1 MERDFLGLGSKN
13 VPVTVK
19 KELTDGYKDSVPMRG
34 SAMQW
39 SFSNKVSAIPQFLSF
54 QSGVEEKP
62 RKTIHDHISSSGF
75 TPISTASQKPC
86 SSMIQQN
93 MTLDKQGANHY
104 AMTTYTVKHFDA
116 YPVHCPQQIRIFP
129 VSDVQNQRITASM
142 SSPVL
147 QSHFSSTGHNVGG
160 HSMNSQFLAGVPIIS
175 PVSVHSTPSSIVGT
189 ADLRYI
195 HAFLPKNMLKM
206 AGIADVILIFFC
218 RNGSKSSGA
227 PAQLTIFYAGSVF
240 IYDDISP
247 EKAQAIMLLAGNGS
261 SVTQNKTVSPAQVQ
275 APIRRP
281 SVGDDLVGNKIH
293 SASPCSGLPSP
304 ISISSSSNNELATVK
319 SMRDLASRNNQT
331 EPPKAVSSVGTGSAT
346 LIPAVA
352 VPQARKAS
360 LARFLEKRK
369 ERMMNT
375 SPYNVSKKSPD
386 SSSAEYDGVSL
397 AIN

>member
-13 VPVTVK
+13 VPVTLK

-75 TPISTASQKPC
+75 TPISTANQKPC
-86 SSMIQQN
+86 SSMIQKN

-189 ADLRYI
+189 ADLR
-195 HAFLPKNMLKM
+195 
-206 AGIADVILIFFC
+206 
-218 RNGSKSSGA
+218 NGSKSSGA

-281 SVGDDLVGNKIH
+281 SAGDDLVGNKIH

>member
-39 SFSNKVSAIPQFLSF
+39 SFSNKVSAIPQFCVLSVWC
-54 QSGVEEKP
+54 GEKP
-62 RKTIHDHISSSGF
+62 RKTIHDHISSSGYSH
-75 TPISTASQKPC
+75 STANQKQVLAR
-86 SSMIQQN
+86 SGFRLTLLKFVEKN

-175 PVSVHSTPSSIVGT
+175 PVSVHSTPSSIVGM
-189 ADLRYI
+189 ADL
-195 HAFLPKNMLKM
+195 
-206 AGIADVILIFFC
+206 

-275 APIRRP
+275 TPIRRP
-281 SVGDDLVGNKIH
+281 SAGDDLVGNKIH

-369 ERMMNT
+369 ERMMNK

>member
-1 MERDFLGLGSKN
+1 MGWNGN
-13 VPVTVK
+13 
-19 KELTDGYKDSVPMRG
+19 GVPMRG

-75 TPISTASQKPC
+75 TPISTANQKPC
-86 SSMIQQN
+86 SSMIQKN

-189 ADLRYI
+189 ADLR
-195 HAFLPKNMLKM
+195 
-206 AGIADVILIFFC
+206 
-218 RNGSKSSGA
+218 NGSKSSGA

-281 SVGDDLVGNKIH
+281 SAGDDLVGNKIH